1 MLQSPSA
8 IRKIHSMSPPAAAP
22 PQNKNWGFWSST
34 PSPSHSQSC
43 SPSPP
48 PTPPPPPPQIDEN
61 ITKTE
66 TGYLFSNGQL
76 HWKKIGACYI
86 VRTGIIQNAR
96 EINIVYV
103 FGKGKESLT
112 KRYGYFED
120 GEFIEFILDA

>member
-1 MLQSPSA
+1 
-8 IRKIHSMSPPAAAP
+8 MSPPAAGGGAAAP
-22 PQNKNWGFWSST
+22 PQNKNWCFWSGT
-34 PSPSHSQSC
+34 PSPAHSQSC

-48 PTPPPPPPQIDEN
+48 VAAPLPPLPPPQIDEN

-66 TGYLFSNGQL
+66 TGYLFSNGEL

-86 VRTGIIQNAR
+86 VRTGIVQNAR

-103 FGKGKESLT
+103 FGNGKESLR

-120 GEFIEFILDA
+120 GEFIEFVLEI